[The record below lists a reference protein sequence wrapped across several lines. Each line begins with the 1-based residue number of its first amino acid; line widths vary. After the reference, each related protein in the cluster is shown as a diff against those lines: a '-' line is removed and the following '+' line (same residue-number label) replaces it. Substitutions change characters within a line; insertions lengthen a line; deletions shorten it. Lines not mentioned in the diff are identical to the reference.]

1 MPSSEYPNTTSSPI
15 THNNDQQQH
24 EDAWNA
30 TLDTQEVDWSSQE
43 LDDLTQ
49 DFSHCPAI
57 IYDAIAESRYS
68 QQPSDQEDA
77 WTATLETE
85 EADWSSQAL
94 DDPNPTFAH
103 SAAISHNVMSE
114 NRESQQSSEQEDA
127 WTATL
132 EDEEVDWFSQPLE
145 EPSPDI
151 LNSAATVDDVVS
163 ESSQL
168 QQLSD
173 QEDAWVAAM
182 DALNVNSDLELEG
195 SLVDICATCHLPI
208 TESMLRNE
216 KLYDGLAE
224 AVLEI
229 YTRLDDLIPFIRD
242 PVQHLTRLAERRGS
256 CCLVQSMGVIWKRA
270 TRRSGIIWPWTVD
283 ATAARPGEQ
292 EIILPV
298 IQVAHELGGAEVDA

>member
-1 MPSSEYPNTTSSPI
+1 MPSAECPNNTSSTI
-15 THNNDQQQH
+15 THEDQQQH
-24 EDAWNA
+24 EDVWTASLN
-30 TLDTQEVDWSSQE
+30 TEEVDWSSQE
-43 LDDLTQ
+43 LDDLAQ
-49 DFSHCPAI
+49 GFSHCPAV
-57 IYDAIAESRYS
+57 IYAAVAESRHS

-77 WTATLETE
+77 WTATLETQE
-85 EADWSSQAL
+85 VDWYSQPF
-94 DDPNPTFAH
+94 DDPTPNFAD
-103 SAAISHNVMSE
+103 SAAIFDN
-114 NRESQQSSEQEDA
+114 
-127 WTATL
+127 
-132 EDEEVDWFSQPLE
+132 EVL
-145 EPSPDI
+145 
-151 LNSAATVDDVVS
+151 
-163 ESSQL
+163 ESSQS
-168 QQLSD
+168 QQPSD
-173 QEDAWVAAM
+173 QEEAWVAAM
-182 DALNVNSDLELEG
+182 DSLSVNSDLERQS
-195 SLVDICATCHLPI
+195 SLVDICATCHRPI
-208 TESMLRNE
+208 TESMLSNE